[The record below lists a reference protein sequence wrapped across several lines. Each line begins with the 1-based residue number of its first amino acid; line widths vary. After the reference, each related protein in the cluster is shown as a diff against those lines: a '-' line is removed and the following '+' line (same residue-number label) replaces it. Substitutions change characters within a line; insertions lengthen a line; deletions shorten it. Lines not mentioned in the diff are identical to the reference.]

1 MRTLSLFEEERLT
14 LPKSIELS
22 AESLRH
28 YGSFYKHWAIAF
40 SGGKDSAATVTLVAH
55 LIETDRIP
63 KPESLTILY
72 ADTRQELPPLHNSA
86 IAILKSLEKRL
97 EPILG
102 DRFQTRVVLPE
113 LDHRYF
119 VYMLG
124 RGVPPPSNT
133 FRWCTPK
140 LKVMSMER
148 ELEALREERGEKF
161 LMLTGVRIGESA
173 ARDQRIAVSCTKDGG
188 ECGQG
193 WFQHSSSA
201 AVADTLAP
209 IVHWR
214 VCHVWDWLLE
224 ADLEHKFPTF
234 EIAKVYGQDV
244 SDGEEP
250 LNARTGC
257 IGCPLVQED
266 AALDRLVAQPEWA
279 YLAPLQKL
287 RSLYWEIKKPQY
299 RHRKHGEVNKDGSLS
314 AKQNRLG
321 PLTIEARQWMLKQ
334 VLAIQKTVSQAA
346 KSQNHPKISLIN
358 PKELKRIRDLIAAET
373 YPDKWSGSEP
383 RGDEWL
389 PEILPDG
396 SIQPLLFEK
405 LTVTHSKNTME
416 KQTIAQAALQILQS
430 AKQPMNSSEITQA
443 ILDQNLVPFR
453 AKDPKGAVR
462 VAIERR
468 CEGLTRKDAI
478 APSQFRKRAD
488 GRYEPINNL

>member
-1 MRTLSLFEEERLT
+1 MRTLSLFEEDRLS

-40 SGGKDSAATVTLVAH
+40 SGGKDSSATVTLVAH
-55 LIETDRIP
+55 LIETGQIP
-63 KPESLTILY
+63 KPDSLTVLY
-72 ADTRQELPPLHNSA
+72 ADTRQELPPLHNA
-86 IAILKSLEKRL
+86 AMGIMESLRQRGME
-97 EPILG
+97 
-102 DRFQTRVVLPE
+102 TRIVLPD
-113 LDHRYF
+113 LDYRYF

-148 ELEALREERGEKF
+148 ELEALRQERGEKF

-173 ARDQRIAVSCTKDGG
+173 ARDQRIAMSCTKDGG

-193 WFQHSSSA
+193 WFQQSSSGA
-201 AVADTLAP
+201 IADTLAP

-214 VCHVWDWLLE
+214 VCHVWDWLLQ
-224 ADLEHKFPTF
+224 ADLELGYPTF

-257 IGCPLVQED
+257 IGCPLVQKD
-266 AALDRLVAQPEWA
+266 AALDRVVAQPEWA
-279 YLAPLQKL
+279 YLAPLQRL
-287 RSLYWEIKKPQY
+287 RPLYWEIKKPQY
-299 RHRKHGEVNKDGSLS
+299 RHRKHGEVNKNGALA

-321 PLTIEARQWMLKQ
+321 PLTLDARRWMLDQ
-334 VLAIQKTVSQAA
+334 VLAIQAEVNQAA
-346 KSQNHPKISLIN
+346 AAQNQPPISLIN
-358 PKELKRIRDLIAAET
+358 AEELARIQELIAAHT
-373 YPDKWSGSEP
+373 YPDKWDGTEP

-396 SIQPLLFEK
+396 SIQPLLFE
-405 LTVTHSKNTME
+405 
-416 KQTIAQAALQILQS
+416 
-430 AKQPMNSSEITQA
+430 EI
-443 ILDQNLVPFR
+443 
-453 AKDPKGAVR
+453 
-462 VAIERR
+462 
-468 CEGLTRKDAI
+468 
-478 APSQFRKRAD
+478 
-488 GRYEPINNL
+488 

>member
-1 MRTLSLFEEERLT
+1 MRTLSLFEEDRLS

-28 YGSFYKHWAIAF
+28 YGDLYKHWAIAF
-40 SGGKDSAATVTLVAH
+40 SGGKDSTATVTLVAH
-55 LIETDRIP
+55 LIETGQID

-72 ADTRQELPPLHNSA
+72 ADTRQELPPLHVSA
-86 IAILKSLEKRL
+86 LNILDALRDRL
-97 EPILG
+97 QPH
-102 DRFQTRVVLPE
+102 FQKGGFETRVVQPD
-113 LDHRYF
+113 LDYRYF
-119 VYMLG
+119 VYILG

-148 ELEALREERGEKF
+148 ELESLRQERGEKF

-193 WFQHSSSA
+193 WFQHSASG

-214 VCHVWDWLLE
+214 VCHVWDWLLQ
-224 ADLEHKFPTF
+224 ADLELGFPTF
-234 EIAKVYGQDV
+234 EIARIYGQEV

-257 IGCPLVQED
+257 IGCPLVQKD
-266 AALDRLVAQPEWA
+266 AALDRLIAQPEWS
-279 YLAPLQKL
+279 YLAPLQQL
-287 RSLYWEIKKPQY
+287 RPLYWEIKKPQY
-299 RHRKHGEVNKDGSLS
+299 RHRKHGEINKDGSLA

-321 PLTIEARQWMLKQ
+321 PLTLDARRWMLDQ
-334 VLAIQKTVSQAA
+334 VLAIQAEVNTAA
-346 KSQNHPKISLIN
+346 QLLGKPEISLIN
-358 PKELKRIRDLIAAET
+358 GEELARIEELIAANT
-373 YPDKWSGSEP
+373 YPEKWDGTEH

-396 SIQPLLFEK
+396 SVQPLLF
-405 LTVTHSKNTME
+405 
-416 KQTIAQAALQILQS
+416 
-430 AKQPMNSSEITQA
+430 
-443 ILDQNLVPFR
+443 
-453 AKDPKGAVR
+453 
-462 VAIERR
+462 
-468 CEGLTRKDAI
+468 
-478 APSQFRKRAD
+478 
-488 GRYEPINNL
+488 NNF